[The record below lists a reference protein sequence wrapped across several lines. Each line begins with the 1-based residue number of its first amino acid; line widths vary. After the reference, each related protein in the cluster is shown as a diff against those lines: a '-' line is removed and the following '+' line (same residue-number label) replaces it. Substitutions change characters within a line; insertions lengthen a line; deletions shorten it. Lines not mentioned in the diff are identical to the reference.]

1 MPSIFTATQGTV
13 MAIDATPTGGAGAS
27 LFKLQVDGAELG
39 VDEISGIIT
48 AFSLTGESNVQ
59 FMHTLRDMIYISVF
73 GDKIGSMSI
82 SGLLFL
88 NSPAVCGPAGGGTGT
103 AAGGV
108 RPFMAKFYEI
118 YVVNNVNPLKIA
130 LGDVTVTAFLTAFQ
144 VQMADPQFSLAQF
157 TMQLAALP
165 KPDGV

>member
-13 MAIDATPTGGAGAS
+13 MAIDATPNGGAGAS
-27 LFKLQVDGAELG
+27 LFKLLVDGGELG
-39 VDEISGIIT
+39 VDEISGIVT
-48 AFSLTGESNVQ
+48 AFSVTGDSNVQ
-59 FMHTLRDMIYISVF
+59 FMHTLRDMIFISVF

-108 RPFMAKFYEI
+108 RPFLSKFYEL
-118 YVVNNVNPLKIA
+118 YVVKNVNPVKKG
-130 LGDVTVTAFLTAFQ
+130 LGDATVTAFITSFQ
-144 VQMADPQFSLAQF
+144 VQMTDPQFSLAQF